1 MPQIVSTERN
11 AKISA
16 KSGGGQVKGGNSTNT
31 LIGILLAVLVV
42 VGLVRMLTAKPAA
55 PDIPRARVVAAARD
69 IQPGMRVGFADVRY
83 IDIPQ
88 EYANQA
94 MFDKTNQVVGR
105 ISTIFIPERNPI
117 ENGYLHPV
125 NKTLSHSLEN
135 HERALT
141 IKLNEEGLVD
151 HQLFPGD
158 RVDVLVTSTKNS
170 RKYTKT
176 ICKNVK
182 VLMAATRDMLNSNG
196 AARNSRNQNRVTL
209 AVLPDQAE
217 LITHAEQVGTPRLIL
232 RNRLATNTPKV
243 YGASEEDLLPES
255 AHLAVATPGV
265 QNGTSLIAPPP
276 VMEPILSLPDLP
288 PVPPQ
293 LQQLPAAVK
302 NSVGWVVE
310 VFTGSK
316 KEIHEFPNQSTT
328 AN

>member
-16 KSGGGQVKGGNSTNT
+16 KSGGGQAKGGNSTNT

-55 PDIPRARVVAAARD
+55 PEIPRARVVAAARD

-83 IDIPQ
+83 IDIPRD
-88 EYANQA
+88 YANEA

-232 RNRLATNTPKV
+232 RNRLATNTPRV

-255 AHLAVATPGV
+255 AHLAAATPGV
-265 QNGTSLIAPPP
+265 QNGTGLIVPPP
-276 VMEPILSLPDLP
+276 VIEPILSLPDLP

-316 KEIHEFPNQSTT
+316 KEIHEFPNQSTKT
-328 AN
+328 N